1 MKKEATSIRLGRQMM
16 ISSIL
21 MALTPLLIFAFV
33 LFYFYNFAYTE
44 KVVAHLEALVE
55 RHAQDI
61 DTYLHEKLANIRM
74 QAASYPLE
82 QLQDADFLRTR
93 LEALQA
99 IYPGAY
105 SDLGLVTEDGRQVA
119 YAGPYQLVRADYSH
133 AEWFRQAIHR
143 DEFISDVFLGIRG
156 VPHFIVTCRILS
168 EGHVWLLRATIDFAV
183 FNSLVKES
191 QIGKTGAAF
200 IISRQGEFET
210 ERRAETSIDPGL
222 LDSIAKQHFENDSP
236 QFREYGG
243 QSGTDYFLVSV
254 PLKGGEWVL
263 VLQQEKEDALVEL
276 YRARWV
282 AILVLV
288 FGGAGIVLTVVVLT
302 RRMQR
307 KIFVAEEEQ
316 KIMQKQVVEAGK
328 LAAIGE
334 LAAGIAHEIN
344 NPVAIMVECAGW
356 IKDLMG
362 MPEYGTE
369 ANLKE
374 IQETLQEIAIQGSR
388 CKEITHKLLSF
399 ARKTDSRVQ
408 EVDIPI
414 LLEEI
419 ISLTHQKARF
429 GNVTVRTE
437 IAPDLP
443 KITASPT
450 ELQQVILNL
459 INNAIDAFSRKE
471 GTIVVRALRQGE
483 AIVIDVADNGQGIP
497 PADLQRIFEPFYTT
511 KPVGKGT
518 GLGLA
523 ICYGIIN
530 KMGGDITVESEL
542 NVGTTF
548 HVRIPV
554 ATNSTPA

>member
-1 MKKEATSIRLGRQMM
+1 
-16 ISSIL
+16 
-21 MALTPLLIFAFV
+21 
-33 LFYFYNFAYTE
+33 
-44 KVVAHLEALVE
+44 
-55 RHAQDI
+55 
-61 DTYLHEKLANIRM
+61 
-74 QAASYPLE
+74 
-82 QLQDADFLRTR
+82 
-93 LEALQA
+93 
-99 IYPGAY
+99 
-105 SDLGLVTEDGRQVA
+105 
-119 YAGPYQLVRADYSH
+119 
-133 AEWFRQAIHR
+133 
-143 DEFISDVFLGIRG
+143 
-156 VPHFIVTCRILS
+156 
-168 EGHVWLLRATIDFAV
+168 
-183 FNSLVKES
+183 
-191 QIGKTGAAF
+191 AF
-200 IISRQGEFET
+200 IISREGEFQP
-210 ERRAETSIDPGL
+210 ERRSEPSIDPGL
-222 LDSIAKQHFENDSP
+222 LDSFAKQHFLNDTS
-236 QFREYGG
+236 QFREYQGEMG
-243 QSGTDYFLVSV
+243 KEYFLVSV
-254 PLKGGEWVL
+254 PLKSGEWVL
-263 VLQQEKEDALVEL
+263 VLQQEREDALVEL

-282 AILVLV
+282 AMVVLV
-288 FGGAGIVLTVVVLT
+288 FGGAGIVFTVVILT

-307 KIFVAEEEQ
+307 KIFVAEQEQ
-316 KIMQKQVVEAGK
+316 KIMHKQVVEAGK

-362 MPEYGTE
+362 MPEYGSE
-369 ANLKE
+369 DNLKE
-374 IQETLQEIAIQGSR
+374 IQETLKEITIQGGR

-408 EVDIPI
+408 EVDIPA

-437 IAPDLP
+437 VAPDLP

-450 ELQQVILNL
+450 ELQQVVLNL
-459 INNAIDAFSRKE
+459 INNAIDAISKKE
-471 GTIVVRALRQGE
+471 GVIVVRAARQGE
-483 AIVIDVADNGQGIP
+483 DIVIDVADNGQGIP
-497 PADLQRIFEPFYTT
+497 PADLHRIFEPFYTT

-554 ATNSTPA
+554 TTNSTPA